1 MLDIMRAYV
10 PIAFKVVMIVM
21 SLLCWGR
28 AQAQLFESLYTD
40 SEIFLDAIQKEKI
53 SPPVG
58 VEIHGITVPH
68 HLVAADLIAR
78 GFWVASGNEYD
89 RIIVLSPDHFRG
101 GHRLL
106 ATTARSFNTV
116 LGQINTD
123 VSAAELLLKSELVE
137 SSDLFEREHGIAAI
151 LPFIR
156 YFFRDT
162 PVLAVTISTSSS
174 EAEWR
179 AAVEALSKVVTKRT
193 LIVQSTDFSHYLPAH
208 VAASRDQE
216 TLNVIAEGDPAR
228 ISELHQSNHLDS
240 KAAQFAQMSLQRSL
254 FDSYPTV
261 IANRNQAEYG
271 SRITAT
277 TSYFVEVYTRNDSP
291 AFLPAYDDQQV
302 FYFGGDVFPG
312 RWLTR
317 PLEKSE
323 NRSKLIEMV
332 QSLTGGRPL
341 IVNLEG
347 ALLPEGL
354 SISKPDL
361 HAIDRAIA
369 APILRGLNVVVAG
382 LANNH
387 SFDFGPN
394 GLKETTSELR
404 RLGIQSAQHM
414 SVVDLGAFRMVAINF
429 IRGRTVA
436 GYPFAG
442 INDIQQLCRRP
453 TSPPLIAFV
462 HWGEE
467 YTSGLPSDLMRI
479 SEALHDC
486 GVSLIIGAHSHQASA
501 HPVSVHAGQIQV
513 VFSLGNLLFDQ
524 RSSLTSG
531 AILELRIFKQRTM
544 ATRMRRVLNFF
555 NELDPSGSIAAQ

>member
-1 MLDIMRAYV
+1 MRDMMRAHV
-10 PIAFKVVMIVM
+10 PVIFNVVIIVL
-21 SLLCWGR
+21 SFLCCGT
-28 AQAQLFESLYTD
+28 AHAQLFESFYTAP
-40 SEIFLDAIQKEKI
+40 EIFLNAIQKEKI

-78 GFWVASGNEYD
+78 GFWVASGNNYD
-89 RIIVLSPDHFRG
+89 RIIVLSPDHFKG

-106 ATTARSFNTV
+106 ATTARSFDTV

-123 VSAAELLLKSELVE
+123 ISAAELLFKSELVE
-137 SSDLFEREHGIAAI
+137 SSNLFEREHGIAAI

-156 YFFRDT
+156 YFFGET

-179 AAVEALSKVVTKRT
+179 EAVEVLSKVVTKRT
-193 LIVQSTDFSHYLPAH
+193 LIIQSTDFSHYLPAH

-216 TLNVIAEGDPAR
+216 TLNIIAEGDPAR
-228 ISELHQSNHLDS
+228 VSELHQSNHLDS
-240 KAAQFAQMSLQRSL
+240 KAAQFTQMSLQRSV
-254 FDSYPTV
+254 FNSEPTV

-271 SRITAT
+271 PRIAAT
-277 TSYFVEVYTRNDSP
+277 TSYIVEVYTRNDS
-291 AFLPAYDDQQV
+291 AALLPQYNDQEV

-312 RWLTR
+312 RWLTL
-317 PLEKSE
+317 PLQKPE

-332 QSLTGGRPL
+332 QSFTGGRPL
-341 IVNLEG
+341 IINLEG
-347 ALLPEGL
+347 ALLPEDL

-404 RLGIQSAQHM
+404 RLGIKSARHM

-442 INDIQQLCRRP
+442 MNDIQQLCRRP
-453 TSPPLIAFV
+453 TPP
-462 HWGEE
+462 
-467 YTSGLPSDLMRI
+467 PSYCLR
-479 SEALHDC
+479 
-486 GVSLIIGAHSHQASA
+486 
-501 HPVSVHAGQIQV
+501 
-513 VFSLGNLLFDQ
+513 SLGRGIHFDPPI
-524 RSSLTSG
+524 RSH
-531 AILELRIFKQRTM
+531 A
-544 ATRMRRVLNFF
+544 
-555 NELDPSGSIAAQ
+555 D